1 MKELSEHGISL
12 PPNMQGLADEQIE
25 DLKLVDEWAEKC
37 QPSGGTV
44 ECTDDCG
51 RRNGKGKYYK
61 KIRAA
66 WIQKILKPTKGTIG
80 GSQWPSLLPSPTNQQ
95 FLVSQCYLKF
105 QKLLQYY
112 PLFL

>member
-1 MKELSEHGISL
+1 MIWRNFSPTFIYLYVLIPFFPEMKELSEHGISL

-51 RRNGKGKYYK
+51 RRNGKGKYYTKLEQHGLK
-61 KIRAA
+61 K
-66 WIQKILKPTKGTIG
+66 
-80 GSQWPSLLPSPTNQQ
+80 S
-95 FLVSQCYLKF
+95 
-105 QKLLQYY
+105 
-112 PLFL
+112 